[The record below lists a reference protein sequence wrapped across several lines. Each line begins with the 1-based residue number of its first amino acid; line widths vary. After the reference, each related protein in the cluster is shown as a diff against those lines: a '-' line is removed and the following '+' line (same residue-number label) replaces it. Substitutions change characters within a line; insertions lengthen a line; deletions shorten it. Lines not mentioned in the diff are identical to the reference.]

1 MGNIPYSS
9 RHGRPHKSK
18 DELAS
23 RIDAK
28 LRDMRLHSGK
38 AQFDPVE
45 MLAIIGAE
53 AYRDGDVQ
61 VAVVCFKEVAT
72 YVRPKLAP
80 ITEPEDKED
89 HAPVSRLEVLGAF
102 ARMGVRIESDDP
114 HRLVQELVEQEGI
127 SYGEACERV
136 EQETGLPVHGRL
148 DIPSLPPPSDD

>member
-1 MGNIPYSS
+1 MANIHYSKKF
-9 RHGRPHKSK
+9 GRPHKSK

-80 ITEPEDKED
+80 ITEPEVKED
-89 HAPVSRLEVLGAF
+89 HAPVSRLEVLRAF
-102 ARMGVRIESDDP
+102 SRMGVKIESDDP
-114 HRLVQELVEQEGI
+114 HRLVQELVEKEGI
-127 SYGEACERV
+127 SYEEAAYRV
-136 EQETGLPVHGRL
+136 EEETGLPVVN
-148 DIPSLPPPSDD
+148 DIAIPGLPPPTRD